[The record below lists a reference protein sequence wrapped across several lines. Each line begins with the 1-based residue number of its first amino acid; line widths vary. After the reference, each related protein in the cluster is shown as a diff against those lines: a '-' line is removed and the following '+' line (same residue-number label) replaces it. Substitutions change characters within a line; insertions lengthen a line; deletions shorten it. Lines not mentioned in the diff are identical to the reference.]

1 MKTNQPPFV
10 PVTGLFTY
18 AGLLLL
24 SILFYKERTAFLDI
38 SYHLFCLLRDGDYAI
53 QNDRFVAAIT
63 QTFPLMGA
71 RLGWSLQH
79 IAMAYSVGFALLYAG
94 AFFLILKGLKN
105 ERMALAFMLF
115 NVLMTTHTFYW
126 MQSELPQGAVMFFI
140 FMAMLDNALSDEN
153 PNETYGLLAGIL
165 LFVISFA
172 HPLLLFAM
180 VYGFLFMGLSH
191 PAKWRSIVASALAFV
206 FFYGVKR
213 VFFKT
218 GYDTQAM
225 VEVQRFLQGRDLN
238 FWQLK
243 SVKNSWGYLFHDY
256 YFLLIVLGVMTTF
269 YVSRRRWV
277 KLLLMYAFTMGY
289 TALVN
294 INYPNGAE
302 QFYLENQYLLLAVFT
317 GLPIAIDLWPEVS
330 LHRYTMPLLMLIVLF
345 GLARVYFQHHTYTT
359 RLNWLRETMDNTA
372 DLPKKKLVIPAA
384 SIPQD
389 TLLMTWG
396 SAYEFWLLSTLE
408 QGESRSI
415 IIEETT
421 GEFDWA
427 MPNGKAFITK
437 WGAYDYAKLDA
448 RYFIFK
454 DEMPYVKKR

>member
-1 MKTNQPPFV
+1 MKTNTTPFV
-10 PVTGLFTY
+10 ARSGILAYSGF
-18 AGLLLL
+18 LML

-63 QTFPLMGA
+63 QTFPLTGA

-79 IAMAYSVGFALLYAG
+79 IAMAYSAGFALLYAG
-94 AFFLILKGLKN
+94 AFFVILKGLKN
-105 ERMALAFMLF
+105 ERMALAFLLF

-126 MQSELPQGAVMFFI
+126 MQSELPQGAVMLFI
-140 FMAMLDNALSDEN
+140 FMAMLDNALGDEN
-153 PNETYGLLAGIL
+153 PNEMYGLLAGIL

-180 VYGFLFMGLSH
+180 LYGFLFMGLSH
-191 PAKWRSIVASALAFV
+191 PEKWRSVVASALAFM

-213 VFFKT
+213 AFFKT

-225 VEVQRFLQGRDLN
+225 EEVQRFLEGN
-238 FWQLK
+238 GVNYWQLK
-243 SVKNSWGYLFHDY
+243 SVKNFWSYLFHDY
-256 YFLLIVLGVMTTF
+256 YFLLIALVIMTAF
-269 YVSRRRWV
+269 YVNRRRWA
-277 KLLLMYAFTMGY
+277 KLLLMYVFTMGY
-289 TALVN
+289 AALVN

-302 QFYLENQYLLLAVFT
+302 QFYLENQYLLLAVFI
-317 GLPIAIDLWPEVS
+317 GSPIAIDFWPEVS
-330 LHRYTMPLLMLIVLF
+330 LRRYTMPLLMLSVLL
-345 GLARVYFQHHTYTT
+345 GLTRVYFQHHTYTT
-359 RLNWLRETMDNTA
+359 RLNWLRTTMANTA
-372 DLPKKKLVIPAA
+372 DLPNKKLVIPAA
-384 SIPQD
+384 SVPHD

-396 SAYEFWLLSTLE
+396 SAYEFWLLSTIE

-415 IIEETT
+415 IIEETM